1 MTGLD
6 LVLIAVFAV
15 ALTALVLL
23 AIKFPP
29 R

>member
-1 MTGLD
+1 VSLD